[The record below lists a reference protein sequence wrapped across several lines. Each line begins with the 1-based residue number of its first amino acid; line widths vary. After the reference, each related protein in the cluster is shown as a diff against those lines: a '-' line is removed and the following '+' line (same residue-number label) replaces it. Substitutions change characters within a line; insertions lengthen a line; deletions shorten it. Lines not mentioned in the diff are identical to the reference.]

1 MIFKQQ
7 FPQQFNKLINQIQQ
21 QIQQQLKKT
30 LLILLLVIS
39 CGILGQ
45 GIAGATNQPS
55 NLQSNQLSD
64 WQLAQISPL
73 PTPVN
78 TPRATPETI
87 RNSLAQSPAS
97 GIDNSPTIDI
107 IPKSY
112 EQGLQVYFAN
122 CSTCHIA
129 LPAEL
134 LPRQSWQRLLENL
147 NQHYEASLPA
157 ISSVEVRLIWN
168 YLGTFSR
175 IAAVEDRLPVF
186 ARDSRFFRALHPQ
199 IRFPEPAKITT
210 CISCHPSAQEFN
222 FRNTI
227 STSNTPNN

>member
-1 MIFKQQ
+1 MIFQQ
-7 FPQQFNKLINQIQQ
+7 LSQQFNKLINQIQQ
-21 QIQQQLKKT
+21 QLKKI
-30 LLILLLVIS
+30 LIILCLVLS
-39 CGILGQ
+39 CGFLGQ
-45 GIAGATNQPS
+45 GMAGATNQFSIP
-55 NLQSNQLSD
+55 LANQLVNQPTNQ
-64 WQLAQISPL
+64 QLAQVSPL
-73 PTPVN
+73 PTLGN
-78 TPRATPETI
+78 TPRTNPAAI
-87 RNSLAQSPAS
+87 RDL
-97 GIDNSPTIDI
+97 IDNSPTIDL

-112 EQGLQVYFAN
+112 EQGLQIYFAN

-134 LPRQSWQRLLENL
+134 LPRQSWQILLENL
-147 NQHYEASLPA
+147 NQHYGATLPV

-175 IAAVEDRLPVF
+175 LAATEDRLPVF

-199 IRFPEPAKITT
+199 VRFPEPAKITT

>member
-1 MIFKQQ
+1 MIFQQQ
-7 FPQQFNKLINQIQQ
+7 FPPQFNNLINKIPQ
-21 QIQQQLKKT
+21 QIQQQLKKV
-30 LLILLLVIS
+30 LIIFCLVLS
-39 CGILGQ
+39 CGFLGQ
-45 GIAGATNQPS
+45 GMAGATNQLSIP
-55 NLQSNQLSD
+55 LANQPANQPANQ
-64 WQLAQISPL
+64 QLAQVSPL
-73 PTPVN
+73 PTLGN
-78 TPRATPETI
+78 TPRTTPAAI
-87 RNSLAQSPAS
+87 RDL
-97 GIDNSPTIDI
+97 IDNSPTIDI

-134 LPRQSWQRLLENL
+134 LPRQAWQRLLENL
-147 NQHYEASLPA
+147 NQHYEATLPV
-157 ISSVEVRLIWN
+157 ISSVEVRLMWN

-175 IAAVEDRLPVF
+175 LAAVEDRLPVF

-199 IRFPEPAKITT
+199 VRFPEPAKITT

-227 STSNTPNN
+227 STSNTPNS